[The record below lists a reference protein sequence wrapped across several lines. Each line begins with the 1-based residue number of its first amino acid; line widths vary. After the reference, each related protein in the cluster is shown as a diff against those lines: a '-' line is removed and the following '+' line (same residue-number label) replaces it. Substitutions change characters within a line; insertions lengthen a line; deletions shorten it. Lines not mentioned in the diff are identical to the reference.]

1 MSGIDFAPGNT
12 QVHIWAIWLTAPA
25 EVNRAFRGF
34 LSRRELV
41 RADRFVFE
49 HLSRS
54 YELSQGALRLLLA
67 HSLRCNPREV
77 EFRFGPRGK
86 PMLEEGSRVR
96 FNLAH
101 SGGLALY
108 SFTLDTELGIDVEEL
123 RDISDIEQIASH

>member
-1 MSGIDFAPGNT
+1 M
-12 QVHIWAIWLTAPA
+12 HIWAIWLTAPV

-108 SFTLDTELGIDVEEL
+108 GFTLDTELGIDVEEL